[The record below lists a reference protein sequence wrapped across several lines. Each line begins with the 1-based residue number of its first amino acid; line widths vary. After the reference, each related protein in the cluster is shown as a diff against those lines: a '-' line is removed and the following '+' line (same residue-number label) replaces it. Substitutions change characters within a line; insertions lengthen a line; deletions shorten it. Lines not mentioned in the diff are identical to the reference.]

1 MVTAYIS
8 HPDCERHEME
18 PGHPESPQRLAAI
31 RAYLQERDVMKHLK
45 QIRAPKITKP
55 DLYRVHRRDYV
66 DQIFAAVPKKG
77 MQVLGED
84 VVANQHTLDASLRA
98 AGAVKKAVDVVM
110 AGKVQNAF
118 CAVRPPGHHAER
130 NKAMGFCVFNNI
142 AVGAAYA
149 LEAFELERIA
159 VVDFDVHHG
168 NGTEDTLHW
177 DSRVLFCSSY
187 QHPYYPFTVPD
198 SSRSNVVH
206 MPMHAGTSGEEFREW
221 VLQYWMPRLNHF
233 APQLLFISAGFDA
246 HQADP
251 LAEVYLDERDYRWVT
266 RELKAIADQH
276 CGGKII
282 SVLEGGYD
290 LTALSRSACQH
301 IKVLANVE

>member
-18 PGHPESPQRLAAI
+18 PGHPESPQRLLKI
-31 RAYLQERDVMKHLK
+31 KEFLQERDVLKHLK
-45 QIRAPKITKP
+45 QVKAPLADKK

-66 DQIFAAVPKKG
+66 DQIFNSVPKSG
-77 MQVLGED
+77 MEVLGED
-84 VVANQHTLDASLRA
+84 VVANRHTLNAALRA
-98 AGAVKKAVDVVM
+98 AGAVKKAVDLVM
-110 AGKVQNAF
+110 KGKVDNAF

-130 NKAMGFCVFNNI
+130 GKAMGFCVFNNV

-149 LEAFELERIA
+149 LEVYNLERVAI
-159 VVDFDVHHG
+159 VDFDVHHG
-168 NGTEDTLHW
+168 NGTEDTLHV
-177 DSRVLFCSSY
+177 DSRVLFCSSF

-198 SSRSNVVH
+198 SSHSNIIH
-206 MPMHAGTSGEEFREW
+206 TPMHAGTSGEEFKEW
-221 VLQYWMPRLNHF
+221 VMEQWMPKLNHF
-233 APQLLFISAGFDA
+233 SPQLLFISAGFDA

-251 LAEVYLDERDYRWVT
+251 LADVYLDERDYRWVT

-282 SVLEGGYD
+282 SVLEGGYE
-290 LTALSRSACQH
+290 LTALSRSVCQH
-301 IKVLANVE
+301 IKVLANVA

>member
-8 HPDCERHEME
+8 HPDCELHQME
-18 PGHPESPQRLAAI
+18 PGHPESPARLAAI
-31 RAYLQERDVMKHLK
+31 KERLVEADVWKHLEQVK
-45 QIRAPKITKP
+45 APKADKK

-66 DQIFAAVPKKG
+66 DQIFARVPRKG
-77 MQVLGED
+77 TEVLGED
-84 VVANQHTLDASLRA
+84 VLANQHTLNAALRA
-98 AGAVKKAVDVVM
+98 SGAVTKAVDLVM
-110 AGKVQNAF
+110 KAKVQNAF

-130 NKAMGFCVFNNI
+130 EKAMGFCVFNNI

-149 LEAFELERIA
+149 LDVYNLERVA

-168 NGTEDTLHW
+168 NGTEDTLHV

-187 QHPYYPFTVPD
+187 QHPFYPFTVPD
-198 SSRSNVVH
+198 SSRSNVIH
-206 MPMHAGTSGEEFREW
+206 TPMHAGTCGDEFKEW
-221 VLQYWMPRLNHF
+221 VQENWMPHLNHF
-233 APQLLFISAGFDA
+233 SPQLLFISAGFDA

-251 LAEVYLDERDYRWVT
+251 LADVHLDERDYRWVT
-266 RELKAIADQH
+266 QQLKAIADQH
-276 CGGKII
+276 CEGRIV

-301 IKVLANVE
+301 IKVLANVL